1 MRSTPRPGAP
11 FRRLRPVLLLAALAC
26 GPATGDATLEFRVA
40 RVDGDGWR
48 ADGVAVSL
56 QHDDSGRLAARVSAT
71 RLDLPPPLG
80 PREAVHGECRDVV
93 ITPRRFSCN
102 DLVIETSGTTPTGL
116 RLEGR
121 IDYRRDTG
129 ALEWALAIPAERSGR
144 LQSRGQLGAEGW
156 STEVKA
162 IAWPIEGLAA
172 FAEILGLAMPPLTGR
187 LDLSLVARGDA
198 AGLQGL
204 VFELAGAELAGG
216 NEAGTTAVEAL
227 GVELRGS
234 AWPEGE
240 SLAFDVRGTVAT
252 GEVYVEPVY
261 ADLQANPL
269 RLVARGRASERSVT
283 LGQLVLEQQDTAH
296 VDATA
301 ELERTAD
308 AGWRVSRASVRFPRL
323 ELPGA
328 YTMLLQPFL
337 AGTVFGNLETSGQLR
352 GELTVSDARLEGIRF
367 GFARVN
373 LDDREARLAIYG
385 LSGDLAWT
393 PPRDDGAGS
402 TLHPLEL
409 DWSGGFVYGIPFG
422 AAGVR
427 MAPQSG
433 RWVMAEAVS
442 IPVLDGALEIDAL
455 EVGDFA
461 SGDDTLLLD
470 ARLTPVDMRDL
481 SLALNWPPLSGQLS
495 GRLPRLSHA
504 DGVLAIGGEL
514 TAEVFSGTVAI
525 RELRVER
532 PLQPRARLRAEVEL
546 RGLELMELTEALS
559 FGLMTGRLDGYV
571 RGLEMI
577 DWAPVAFDARLYTPP
592 DDRSRRRI
600 SQRAVDNIANLGGGG
615 GAGALSTGFLR
626 FFEDFAYDAFA
637 LGCRL
642 ERDVCEM
649 SGLEPRDTGYVILR
663 GRGLPRI
670 DIMGYSQR
678 VSWSV
683 LLEQLAS
690 IMESEGPE
698 IR

>member
-1 MRSTPRPGAP
+1 MRSTPRPGAT

-26 GPATGDATLEFRVA
+26 GPAAGDAALQFRIA
-40 RVDGDGWR
+40 RVDGDGWH
-48 ADGVAVSL
+48 AEGVAVFL
-56 QHDDSGRLAARVSAT
+56 RHDADGTLAARISAA

-80 PREAVHGECRDVV
+80 PREAVGGECRDVL

-102 DLVIETSGTTPTGL
+102 DLVIETSRATPTGL

-121 IDYRRDTG
+121 VDYRRDTG
-129 ALEWALAIPAERSGR
+129 ALEWVLALPAEGYGQ
-144 LQSRGQLGAEGW
+144 LQSRGQLDADGW
-156 STEVKA
+156 STDVTA
-162 IAWPIEGLAA
+162 TAWPVDGLAA
-172 FAEILGLAMPPLTGR
+172 FAELLGLAMPPLTGR
-187 LDLSLVARGDA
+187 LDLALVARGGA
-198 AGLQGL
+198 TGLQGI

-216 NEAGTTAVEAL
+216 NEAGTVAAEAL

-240 SLAFDVRGTVAT
+240 SLAFDVRGTVST

-261 ADLQANPL
+261 TDLQANPL
-269 RLVARGRASERSVT
+269 RLVARGRASEHSVT
-283 LGQLVLEQQDTAH
+283 LDQLVLEQQDTAH
-296 VDATA
+296 VDAAA
-301 ELERTAD
+301 ELERAAD
-308 AGWRVSRASVRFPRL
+308 ASWRVSRARVRLPRL

-328 YTMLLQPFL
+328 YTVLLQPFL
-337 AGTVFGNLETSGQLR
+337 AGTVFGNLETSGRLS
-352 GELTVSDARLEGIRF
+352 GALTISDGRLENVRF
-367 GFARVN
+367 ELVRVN

-385 LSGDLAWT
+385 LSGDLAWS
-393 PPRDDGAGS
+393 PPRDDGSGS
-402 TLHPLEL
+402 PLHPLEL

-433 RWVMAEAVS
+433 RWVLAEAVS
-442 IPVLDGALEIDAL
+442 IPVLDGALQIDAL

-470 ARLTPVDMRDL
+470 ARLTPVDMREL

-504 DGVLAIGGEL
+504 EGVLAIGGEL

-532 PLQPRARLRAEVEL
+532 PLQPRARLRAELEL
-546 RGLELMELTEALS
+546 RGLELTELTEALS

-592 DDRSRRRI
+592 GDRSRRRI

-626 FFEDFAYDAFA
+626 FFEDFSYDAFA

-649 SGLEPRDTGYVILR
+649 SGLEPREEGYVILR